1 MRRRRFLQLLVTAIG
16 GGMAG
21 GDELERAWELLDR
34 GRPRPDSAFLA
45 GLHDTTRHLLVRSRE
60 TRPAL
65 LAGPIQE
72 HLAGLRGLL
81 RASVPPGLRTR
92 LLSTTS
98 ETAMVAAHNAFLL
111 GMPGLA
117 QRRLEL
123 GLALAREAGDPAL
136 QGAFLAREAEF
147 THSSR
152 YGLARDDRRA
162 LQLLDQ
168 AASLAG
174 PRAEPVLLAG
184 ILASRGEQHAAVG
197 DVEGCLRDL
206 ERAHELLQLRGPSP
220 PGVLPISNLTELAA
234 VRGSAEIRLAG
245 VAPAQARAAAGTLA
259 RVAAE
264 MPAEHGPWRATVL
277 ADRGAANAL
286 QGEAE
291 EAARTLA
298 EALELTE
305 RVGARHNVPRI
316 ARYHRRHL
324 GGVDLPAVRE
334 LGDRLRATG
343 VLH

>member
-21 GDELERAWELLDR
+21 DELERAWELLDR
-34 GRPRPDSAFLA
+34 GRARPDSAFLA
-45 GLHDTTRHLLVRSRE
+45 GLQDTTRRLLVRSRE
-60 TRPAL
+60 ARPAL
-65 LAGPIQE
+65 LATPIQD

-81 RASVPPGLRTR
+81 RSSVPEGLRTR
-92 LLSTTS
+92 LLSTTA
-98 ETAMVAAHNAFLL
+98 ETAMLAAHNAFLL

-123 GLALAREAGDPAL
+123 GLALSREAGDPAL
-136 QGAFLAREAEF
+136 QGAFLSREAEF

-152 YGLARDDRRA
+152 YGLAGDDRRA

-168 AASLAG
+168 AAGLAG

-206 ERAHELLQLRGPSP
+206 ERAQELLQARGPSR

-234 VRGSAEIRLAG
+234 VRGSAEVRLAA
-245 VAPAQARAAAGTLA
+245 VAPAQARAAAATLA

-277 ADRGAANAL
+277 ADRGAAHAL

-291 EAARTLA
+291 EAASTLA

-305 RVGARHNVPRI
+305 SVGARHNVPRI

-334 LGDRLRATG
+334 LGDRLRAAG
-343 VLH
+343 VPH